1 MNLHVLGC
9 AGGIG
14 GRERLTTCML
24 IDHDILLDAGTGLA
38 TLSIDQLINIDHV
51 FLTHGHLDHVVGLT
65 LLVDAIQGKKSGTV
79 YVHATEQIISM
90 LKKHLFNWVLSPDF
104 FFFY

>member
-79 YVHATEQIISM
+79 TKYE
-90 LKKHLFNWVLSPDF
+90 L
-104 FFFY
+104 